1 MLAVKR
7 TVFPIPFPI
16 QKETPMCIVLFRWQ
30 PGDAYPLAV
39 SANRDEFH
47 QRPAEPARWRG
58 DVFCGLDLRA
68 GGTWL
73 GIHRDGRFAVVTNYR
88 EPVAERTVGELSRGL
103 LPQAFLESHQS
114 PELFCLS
121 LEAEEHLYSGF
132 NLLVG
137 DRESLWYLSN
147 RGPAAQP
154 VKPGL
159 HGLSNGVLDDPWPK
173 VERGKQRLAR
183 ALEGA
188 PPNTPSLRDL
198 LGVVVDPYQPPEE
211 DLPDTGVERELERL
225 VAPIFIQSQQYG
237 TRASS
242 AVLLPREGAPMMRE
256 QCWRADGEA
265 DGAPT
270 DS

>member
-1 MLAVKR
+1 
-7 TVFPIPFPI
+7 
-16 QKETPMCIVLFRWQ
+16 MCIVLFRWQ

-121 LEAEEHLYSGF
+121 LEAEEHRYSGF

-159 HGLSNGVLDDPWPK
+159 HGLSNGILDDPWPK

-183 ALEGA
+183 VLDGA
-188 PPNTPSLRDL
+188 ASNPPSLRDL